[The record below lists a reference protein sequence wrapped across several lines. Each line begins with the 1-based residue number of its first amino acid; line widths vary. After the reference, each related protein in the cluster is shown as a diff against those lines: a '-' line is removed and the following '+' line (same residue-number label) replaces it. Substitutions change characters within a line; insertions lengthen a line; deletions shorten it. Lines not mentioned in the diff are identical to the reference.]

1 MLVHEVMTT
10 PVVTVPDSATVKQAI
25 RILDEYRITAA
36 PVLGPDGRMVG
47 IVSELDLLRGEFE
60 ADPRAFARQIAAPQ
74 DPPPQ
79 RVSEVMT
86 VEVVTTHETTDV
98 AALAELM
105 TSTRLKSVP
114 VLRDGELVGT
124 VSRSDLLRILAH
136 SDARIREDVLAAISE
151 QFPGTAVWDVIV
163 RDGSVE
169 LHGCADALTTQV
181 VDVIAK
187 TVAGV
192 SRVTVL
198 DTPHQPSGEGNP

>member
-1 MLVHEVMTT
+1 MLVNEVMTT
-10 PVVTVPDSATVKQAI
+10 PVVTVPESATVKQAV
-25 RILDEYRITAA
+25 RILDEHKISAA
-36 PVLGPDGRMVG
+36 PVLGTDGRMVG

-74 DPPPQ
+74 DPPPR

-86 VEVVTTHETTDV
+86 TDVVTTHETSDV

-114 VLRDGELVGT
+114 VVRDGDLVGT
-124 VSRSDLLRILAH
+124 VSRSDLLRTLAH
-136 SDARIREDVLAAISE
+136 SDARIREDVLAAIDE
-151 QFPGTAVWDVIV
+151 QFPGTTVWDVIV
-163 RDGSVE
+163 QDGSVE
-169 LHGCADALTTQV
+169 LHGRADALTTQV

-192 SRVTVL
+192 SRVAVL
-198 DTPHQPSGEGNP
+198 DTPHREANP